1 MTYCS
6 KWRPKLVR
14 WVIDIRYFLT
24 GIDEAKGT
32 VADDVAATK
41 PYYELG
47 WEITSTHFDAKH
59 LKKSGEIDFEHDS
72 IVTCSGRE
80 FLYTSEFSRVVAY
93 EDFRNIPLRRGDQV
107 VSLMEKYAGG
117 ILPPDYF
124 DRKHGPEARY
134 RYFEEDREI
143 NTNLDIL
150 GATRTS
156 HRQPYSCFVIRKRTH
171 AEYRNF
177 SDEMAAEI
185 LNRLAQSYGNI
196 FIVGHD
202 IERFHDFPHVSHV
215 NLQTFAGLIQSEQC
229 HLIVGSLTGPM
240 HIAALVSKARV
251 CLVVNH
257 DGYDVVKEN
266 HPVLMGRCITYSKSR
281 MLFVHPLQL
290 PQVLD
295 QFQL

>member
-1 MTYCS
+1 MT
-6 KWRPKLVR
+6 
-14 WVIDIRYFLT
+14 IRYFLT

-47 WEITSTHFDAKH
+47 WEITTTHLDAKH
-59 LKKSGEIDFEHDS
+59 LRKTGEIDPERDS

-80 FLYTSEFSRVVAY
+80 FLYTAEFSRVIAY
-93 EDFRNIPLRRGDQV
+93 EDFRNRPLRRGDQV

-134 RYFEEDREI
+134 RHFEADRDT
-143 NTNLDIL
+143 NTNLDIS
-150 GATRTS
+150 GATRRS
-156 HRQPYSCFVIRKRTH
+156 PRQPYSCFVIRKRTH
-171 AEYRNF
+171 GAYRNF
-177 SDEMAAEI
+177 SNEMAAEV
-185 LNRLAQSYGNI
+185 LNRLAQSYGKI

-202 IERFHDFPHVSHV
+202 IDHFHDFPSVSHV
-215 NLQTFAGLIQSEQC
+215 NLQTFAALIQNELC

-290 PQVLD
+290 PQVLE

>member
-1 MTYCS
+1 VT
-6 KWRPKLVR
+6 
-14 WVIDIRYFLT
+14 IIRYFLT
-24 GIDEAKGT
+24 GIDVAKGT
-32 VADDVAATK
+32 VADDVSATK

-59 LKKSGEIDFEHDS
+59 LKKTGAIDAERDS

-80 FLYTSEFSRVVAY
+80 FLYTAEFSRVIAY
-93 EDFRNIPLRRGDQV
+93 EDFQNTTRLPGDQV

-117 ILPPDYF
+117 ILPSDYF

-134 RYFEEDREI
+134 RYFEEDRET
-143 NTNLDIL
+143 NTNLDIS
-150 GATRTS
+150 GATRIS
-156 HRQPYSCFVIRKRTH
+156 PGRPYSCFVIRKRTH
-171 AEYRNF
+171 GSYRNF

-196 FIVGHD
+196 FIVGRD
-202 IERFHDFPHVSHV
+202 IDHFRDFPNASHV
-215 NLQTFAGLIQSEQC
+215 NLQTFAALIQNKQC

-240 HIAALVSKARV
+240 HIAALVSEARL

-290 PQVLD
+290 LELLD
-295 QFQL
+295 QFEL